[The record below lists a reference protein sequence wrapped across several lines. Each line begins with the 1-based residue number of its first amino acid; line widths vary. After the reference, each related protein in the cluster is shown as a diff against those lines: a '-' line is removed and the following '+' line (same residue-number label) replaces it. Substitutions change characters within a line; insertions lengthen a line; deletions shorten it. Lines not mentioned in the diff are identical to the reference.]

1 MFRLIGSSFDGA
13 NSSFDRIA
21 QLLAQYLH
29 ANAKQAA
36 GSLTKDVQSPHQI
49 KYKVCVTS
57 LHAVLFEKGQ
67 SATRSLCQATIKSG
81 DNKTI
86 TFEWA
91 SVPAVVRR
99 AFKWLF

>member
-1 MFRLIGSSFDGA
+1 MFLLIWNYFDRA

-49 KYKVCVTS
+49 KYKVSVTA
-57 LHAVLFEKGQ
+57 LHAVRFEKAQ
-67 SATRSLCQATIKSG
+67 SVTRFLRQATIKSG